1 MDVYFIC
8 ELSWTVSC
16 TVLYIPYAQSKT
28 HGHHSFK
35 KILSLLYHGACI
47 QQSVFYCGK
56 LYQLKALC
64 KKSSCPLLVG

>member
-16 TVLYIPYAQSKT
+16 TALYIPYAQSKT

-35 KILSLLYHGACI
+35 KYYHYCIMALVSSSLYFI
-47 QQSVFYCGK
+47 
-56 LYQLKALC
+56 
-64 KKSSCPLLVG
+64 VGNYIN